1 MAPKGNRR
9 NALNRELQPVDSSS
23 QCGNLRGMDTDFKAW
38 FFNMTQEQRE
48 AYAKRAETSA
58 SYIQRQLTARRKI
71 PREDLM
77 KRLAAA
83 SEGKWT
89 VPALLAFFYRTR
101 ETAVDDADRALA
113 GPAPQAAGWSGP
125 DRRRQQMRG

>member
-1 MAPKGNRR
+1 MVPKGNRR
-9 NALNRELQPVDSSS
+9 NALNRELEVVDSSS
-23 QCGNLRGMDTDFKAW
+23 QCGNLSAMDTDFKSW
-38 FFNMTQEQRE
+38 FFNLTQEQRE

-77 KRLAAA
+77 KRLAVA
-83 SEGKWT
+83 SEGRWT

-101 ETAVDDADRALA
+101 ETAVDDADRSLGGLPQQA
-113 GPAPQAAGWSGP
+113 GQYEGP
-125 DRRRQQMRG
+125 DRRRQMG

>member
-1 MAPKGNRR
+1 
-9 NALNRELQPVDSSS
+9 
-23 QCGNLRGMDTDFKAW
+23 MDTDFKAW
-38 FFNMTQEQRE
+38 FFSMSQEQRE

-83 SEGKWT
+83 SEGRWT
-89 VPALLAFFYRTR
+89 LPALLAFFYRTR
-101 ETAVDDADRALA
+101 ESAVDEADRALA
-113 GPAPQAAGWSGP
+113 GSTPQHAGWP
-125 DRRRQQMRG
+125 ARDRRRQMS